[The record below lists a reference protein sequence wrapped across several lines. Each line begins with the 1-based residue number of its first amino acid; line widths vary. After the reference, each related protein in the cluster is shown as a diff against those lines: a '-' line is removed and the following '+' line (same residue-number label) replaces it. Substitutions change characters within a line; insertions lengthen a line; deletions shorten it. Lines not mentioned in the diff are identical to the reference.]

1 MFDPWLAHYSLACV
15 TWSVPIFLLLGSQ
28 HRWRCVVVLHS
39 SSSSPSSSFHPPTVD
54 PYRIFEG
61 EKLWD
66 NNDRRDGRRLLLST
80 TNVLHK
86 YSGWLNKVWSNFEQS
101 FDATWWNLSMK
112 LNTYKMNC
120 RLNIFIHA
128 PVVVYYYSS
137 LVWSVYKTTFIAII
151 EACIN

>member
-28 HRWRCVVVLHS
+28 HRWRCVVLHS
-39 SSSSPSSSFHPPTVD
+39 SSSSSSSSFHPPTVD

-86 YSGWLNKVWSNFEQS
+86 YSGWLNFWSNFEQS